1 MKIERLEEL
10 KQILTSEK
18 DLSKIWDF
26 YMDHFADHP
35 EFTDLGNPAKNKYLD
50 TVVRKTCQEMFGNKI
65 KITNSLLIKIAKYKF
80 FHGPFQV
87 DGRIGGVIY
96 FEDINIGLL
105 AVSADSSNN
114 GMVKYSRFSEMARLS
129 EPKGFSLN

>member
-1 MKIERLEEL
+1 
-10 KQILTSEK
+10 
-18 DLSKIWDF
+18 
-26 YMDHFADHP
+26 
-35 EFTDLGNPAKNKYLD
+35 
-50 TVVRKTCQEMFGNKI
+50 MFGNKI
-65 KITNSLLIKIAKYKF
+65 KITDFLLIKIAKYKF

-96 FEDINIGLL
+96 FQDINIGLL
-105 AVSADSSNN
+105 AVSADNSNN

>member
-1 MKIERLEEL
+1 MEIQRLEEL
-10 KQILTSEK
+10 KEKLTSEN
-18 DLSKIWDF
+18 DFSKIWNF
-26 YMDHFADHP
+26 YMDNFADHA
-35 EFTDLGNPAKNKYLD
+35 EFTDLGHPGKNKYLD
-50 TVVRKTCQEMFGNKI
+50 TVVRKTCQEIFGHKI
-65 KITNSLLIKIAKYKF
+65 KITDFLLIKIAKYKF

-96 FEDINIGLL
+96 FQDINIGLL
-105 AVSADSSNN
+105 AVSADNSNN

>member
-10 KQILTSEK
+10 KQVLTSEK

-26 YMDHFADHP
+26 YMDHFADHA
-35 EFTDLGNPAKNKYLD
+35 EFTDLGHPAKNKYLD
-50 TVVRKTCQEMFGNKI
+50 TVVRKTCQEMFGSKI

-87 DGRIGGVIY
+87 DGRIGGVIF

-105 AVSADSSNN
+105 AVSEDNSNN
-114 GMVKYSRFSEMARLS
+114 GIVKYSRFSEMARLS

>member
-1 MKIERLEEL
+1 MEIQRLEEL

-26 YMDHFADHP
+26 YMDNFADHA
-35 EFTDLGNPAKNKYLD
+35 EFTDLGHPAKNRYLD

-65 KITNSLLIKIAKYKF
+65 KITNFLLIKIAKYKF

>member
-1 MKIERLEEL
+1 MQIERLEEL
-10 KQILTSEK
+10 KQKLTSEN
-18 DLSKIWDF
+18 DFSQIWNF
-26 YMDHFADHP
+26 YMDNFADHA
-35 EFTDLGNPAKNKYLD
+35 EFTDLGHPAKNKYLD
-50 TVVRKTCQEMFGNKI
+50 TVVRKTCQEMFGNKM
-65 KITNSLLIKIAKYKF
+65 KITDFLLIQIAKYKF

-96 FEDINIGLL
+96 FQDINIGLL
-105 AVSADSSNN
+105 AVSADFSLN

>member
-1 MKIERLEEL
+1 MKIERLQEL
-10 KQILTSEK
+10 KEKLTSEK
-18 DLSKIWDF
+18 DFSNIWNF
-26 YMDHFADHP
+26 YMDRFADHP

-105 AVSADSSNN
+105 AVSVDYPATD
-114 GMVKYSRFSEMARLS
+114 MVKYSRFSEVARLS
-129 EPKGFSLN
+129 EPKGFNLN